1 MSYYLVSLG
10 SNVQAHIYLP
20 KALILINK
28 TYQSVAQSQVLVN
41 PACGD
46 YFNSPFH
53 NQLLLL
59 ESDQTSEQIKAIF
72 EQFEIQLGREAKSP
86 QRKFKDRT
94 IDIDI
99 LSQAETVEDAL
110 ATPLKET
117 YNQQIMRDWQLNIA
131 NQQLISS

>member
-10 SNVQAHIYLP
+10 SNIQAHIYLP

-28 TYQSVAQSQVLVN
+28 AFQSVTHSQVLIN

-46 YFNSPFH
+46 YFNAPFH

-59 ESDQTSEQIKAIF
+59 QSTQTSQQIKATF
-72 EQFEIQLGREAKSP
+72 EQLEIQLGREAKSP
-86 QRKFKDRT
+86 ERKFKDRT

-99 LSQAETVEDAL
+99 LSQADTAEEAL
-110 ATPLKET
+110 ATPLEET
-117 YNQQIMRDWQLNIA
+117 YNQKIMQDWQRSLA
-131 NQQLISS
+131 NEALMSS